1 MDKLGFDN
9 QKYLELQSAHIR
21 ERIRQ
26 FGNKLY
32 LEFGGK
38 LFDDHHASRVLPGF
52 EPDSKIRMLKELRDS
67 VEVVIAICASDIEKN
82 KIRGDLGITYDVDVL
97 RLIDAFR
104 GEGLL
109 VGSVVITQYAGQP
122 AADAFRRRMEH
133 LGVQT
138 CLHYPIAGYPHNTGL
153 IVSDGGYGKNDYIE
167 TSRPLVVV
175 TAPGPGSGK
184 MAVCLSQLYHEYKR
198 GVKAG
203 YAKFETF
210 PIWNLPL
217 KHPVNLAY
225 EAATADLNDV
235 NMIDPFH
242 LEAYGKTTVN
252 YNRDVEIF
260 PVVNA
265 MFELIAGKSPYRSPT
280 DMGVN
285 MAGNCIIDDDV
296 CREASLN
303 EIVRRY
309 FKCLCDQKASGV
321 AKPERFK
328 LELLMNQAGIALGER
343 EVEKRAH
350 AMSEAT
356 DGQPA
361 AAIELADGTIVTGK
375 TGPLLGAASS
385 ALLNALKKL
394 AGIDQETDLVS
405 ARAIEPIQTLKTNYL
420 GSRNP
425 RLHTDE
431 ILIALSSSV
440 SENEY
445 AAKAMEQIPN
455 LKGCDIHSTV
465 ILSSVDADTLKK
477 LGMYLTCEP
486 TYEEDDR
493 MYHKK

>member
-1 MDKLGFDN
+1 MKIGFDN
-9 QKYLELQSAHIR
+9 EKYLKMQSEHIR
-21 ERIRQ
+21 DRINQ
-26 FGNKLY
+26 FDNKLY

-38 LFDDHHASRVLPGF
+38 LFDDFHASRVLPGF
-52 EPDSKIRMLKELRDS
+52 APDAKLRMLMQLSDQAEI
-67 VEVVIAICASDIEKN
+67 VMAISAADIEKN
-82 KIRGDLGITYDVDVL
+82 KIRGDLGITYDSDVL
-97 RLIDAFR
+97 RLIDEFR
-104 GEGLL
+104 GRGLY
-109 VGSVVITQYAGQP
+109 VGSVVITQYSGQHS
-122 AADAFRRRMEH
+122 ADAFKKRLQK
-133 LGVQT
+133 LGIPVYI
-138 CLHYPIAGYPHNTGL
+138 HYTIPGYPHNVPL
-153 IVSDGGYGKNDYIE
+153 IVSDEGYGKNEYIE
-167 TSRPLVVV
+167 TTRPLVVV

-184 MAVCLSQLYHEYKR
+184 MATCLSQLYHEHKR
-198 GVKAG
+198 GVNAG
-203 YAKFETF
+203 YAKYETF

-252 YNRDVEIF
+252 YNRYVEIF

-356 DGQPA
+356 AGQPA